1 MVPFMEAVQKM
12 KRLSL
17 PLLGIGFLFI
27 CAGCAA
33 GVSNEKVA
41 ATDSSIRAAEELG
54 APKVPQ
60 AALHLQLAKEENEHA
75 QKLIKDGDPK
85 HAEGQLMRAQADA
98 ELALALA
105 REAPMQ
111 VEAQQEADKAHS
123 LLQQTNH

>member
-1 MVPFMEAVQKM
+1 MVPFMEAVPKM

-17 PLLGIGFLFI
+17 PLLSIGFLFI
-27 CAGCAA
+27 GAGCAA

>member
-1 MVPFMEAVQKM
+1 M
-12 KRLSL
+12 KRLVS
-17 PLLGIGFLFI
+17 PLLGIGFLM
-27 CAGCAA
+27 ATGCAA
-33 GVSNEKVA
+33 GVSNEKIA

-60 AALHLQLAKEENEHA
+60 ASLHLQLAKEENEHA
-75 QKLIKDGDPK
+75 QKFIKDGDTK

-111 VEAQQEADKAHS
+111 VEARQEADKARS
-123 LLQQTNH
+123 LSQQTSH

>member
-17 PLLGIGFLFI
+17 PLLSIGFLFI
-27 CAGCAA
+27 GAGCAA

>member
-1 MVPFMEAVQKM
+1 MFGVG
-12 KRLSL
+12 
-17 PLLGIGFLFI
+17 LLIAG
-27 CAGCAA
+27 GCAA

-54 APKVPQ
+54 APRVPQ
-60 AALHLQLAKEENEHA
+60 AALHLQLAKEENDRAEEFVK
-75 QKLIKDGDPK
+75 QGDTK

-111 VEAQQEADKAHS
+111 VEAQQEADKARA
-123 LLQQTNH
+123 LQQQNSH

>member
-1 MVPFMEAVQKM
+1 MRHLYVF
-12 KRLSL
+12 
-17 PLLGIGFLFI
+17 LGIGFLFTT
-27 CAGCAA
+27 GCAA
-33 GVSNEKVA
+33 GVSTEKVA

-60 AALHLQLAKEENEHA
+60 ASLHLQLAKEENGRA
-75 QKLIKDGDPK
+75 QQLIKDGDAK

-111 VEAQQEADKAHS
+111 IEAQQEADKARS
-123 LLQQTNH
+123 LQQQTNH

>member
-1 MVPFMEAVQKM
+1 M

-17 PLLGIGFLFI
+17 PLLSIGFLFI

-75 QKLIKDGDPK
+75 QKFIKDGDPK

>member
-1 MVPFMEAVQKM
+1 M
-12 KRLSL
+12 KRIIS
-17 PLLGIGFLFI
+17 PLFGIGFLVLA
-27 CAGCAA
+27 AGCAA

-41 ATDSSIRAAEELG
+41 ATDSSIRAAEEVG
-54 APKVPQ
+54 APGVPQ

-75 QKLIKDGDPK
+75 QKFIKDGDAK

-111 VEAQQEADKAHS
+111 VEAQHEADKARA
-123 LLQQTNH
+123 LQQQNH

>member
-1 MVPFMEAVQKM
+1 MEAAQKM

-17 PLLGIGFLFI
+17 PLLSIGFLFI
-27 CAGCAA
+27 GAGCAA

-75 QKLIKDGDPK
+75 QKFIKDGDPR

-105 REAPMQ
+105 RESPMQ
-111 VEAQQEADKAHS
+111 VEAQQEADKARS
-123 LLQQTNH
+123 LQQQTNH

>member
-1 MVPFMEAVQKM
+1 M
-12 KRLSL
+12 KRLL
-17 PLLGIGFLFI
+17 GPLMGVGFLI
-27 CAGCAA
+27 SGAGCAA

-54 APKVPQ
+54 APRVPQ

-75 QKLIKDGDPK
+75 QKFIKDGDPK
-85 HAEGQLMRAQADA
+85 QAEGQLMRAQADA

-111 VEAQQEADKAHS
+111 VEAQQEADKARA
-123 LLQQTNH
+123 LQQQTNH

>member
-17 PLLGIGFLFI
+17 PLLSIGFLFI
-27 CAGCAA
+27 GAGCAA

-75 QKLIKDGDPK
+75 QKFIKDGDPK

>member
-1 MVPFMEAVQKM
+1 M
-12 KRLSL
+12 KRSL
-17 PLLGIGFLFI
+17 LQSCSVGLFLVIG
-27 CAGCAA
+27 GCAA
-33 GVSNEKVA
+33 GVSNEKIA

-60 AALHLQLAKEENEHA
+60 AALHLQLAKEENQHA
-75 QKLIKDGDPK
+75 QSLIKDGDTK

-111 VEAQQEADKAHS
+111 VEAQQEMDKAHS
-123 LLQQTNH
+123 LQQQSH